1 MRLKLYRAA
10 SVAEA
15 MALVREDLGTEALIL
30 STRRVAQGVEL
41 TAALEQEDA
50 PEPLARPLA
59 APALPTL
66 LRTIPEP
73 PPPSGMPNLA
83 FHGIPASLAARLA
96 GPDLTV
102 ALRAALRF
110 GMLPIAQNGP
120 PLLLAGLPG
129 AGKTLTIARLAT
141 RLVLA
146 GIAPMVITADGRRAG
161 ATEQLAAFTRLL
173 GLNLVVATHP
183 STLGRALARRK
194 SGEPVLIDTPGSD
207 PFDPAQRGEL
217 SALVSTAGATL
228 ALVLPGGVDPAESAD
243 LGCGYA
249 DIGATML
256 VATRLDLA
264 RRLGGVVAAAQA
276 GRLSLTEAGTGPGA
290 SDGLV
295 PLTPGFLAERLRHAR
310 PPDARSADTGGR

>member
-10 SVAEA
+10 SMADVMAQVRAE
-15 MALVREDLGTEALIL
+15 LGPEALIL
-30 STRRVAQGVEL
+30 QTRRVSGGVEMSVAVDPADIRPAEVAEPDPDFDPFAYHGIPPFL
-41 TAALEQEDA
+41 ADQLRPGPLEQRLSA
-50 PEPLARPLA
+50 VLSFG
-59 APALPTL
+59 ALPT
-66 LRTIPEP
+66 
-73 PPPSGMPNLA
+73 
-83 FHGIPASLAARLA
+83 AS
-96 GPDLTV
+96 DE
-102 ALRAALRF
+102 
-110 GMLPIAQNGP
+110 P
-120 PLLLAGLPG
+120 PLLLAGPPG
-129 AGKTLTIARLAT
+129 AGKTLTVARLAT

-146 GIAPMVITADGRRAG
+146 GSSPLVITADGRRAG